1 MRRIAVVD
9 MDGVVNYETWLQD
22 IAGGRAQ
29 RPTVRFAA
37 GDEQVLVDPAKVG
50 ILNMLARPGV
60 EWVLSSTWRG
70 DGGDHARAR
79 VQSILEQLGWHG
91 KLIGSTPLLRTY
103 STSSRADWSRGSQP
117 SRGDEI
123 AAWLETNGIAREQ
136 LGKDVRIAILDDD
149 DDIDPLK
156 AHWVAVDEKVGITVE
171 NALRALTLLGEIVI
185 TVDEL
190 VPRPSAKLKIFRA
203 GSCHLAAN
211 GYSDAHLEAL
221 HKFAARIG
229 LKRQYFQLHKLAP
242 HYDLTIGKRARAVA
256 AGATEVST
264 RALLEEMRRLR
275 SV

>member
-22 IAGGRAQ
+22 IAAGRAQ
-29 RPTVRFAA
+29 RPTVRFSA

-70 DGGDHARAR
+70 DGGDQARAR
-79 VQSILEQLGWHG
+79 VQAILEQLGWRG
-91 KLIGSTPLLRTY
+91 TLIGSTPILRTY
-103 STSSRADWSRGSQP
+103 AKNPRTNLWHASQA

-123 AAWLETNGIAREQ
+123 AAWLETNSIAREQ
-136 LGKDVRIAILDDD
+136 IGKDVRIAIIDDT
-149 DDIDPLK
+149 DDIEPLR

-171 NALRALTLLGEIVI
+171 NALRALTLLDEIVI

-203 GSCHLAAN
+203 GSCHLTVN
-211 GYSDAHLEAL
+211 GYSEKHLDAL

-229 LKRQYFQLHKLAP
+229 LKRRWYQPHKLAP

-256 AGATEVST
+256 AGAAEVST

-275 SV
+275 AT